1 MNKIYP
7 LKQGILTGLTS
18 AIFATG
24 AFSIF
29 ISLNRHFNWQVNPSS
44 ARGIIGLLSLI
55 ILGIGIYMGMTAVK
69 STNGRLSYRQA
80 VAVGFLIGLT
90 TGIIMSVIG
99 FIYTNYINP
108 GYIDYMLAEAK
119 KAMIAGGKDPQ
130 EIADKIAALKQ
141 QLSPAV
147 QILQAM
153 AGQTIAGTVIALV
166 MGIFIRTKK

>member
-1 MNKIYP
+1 
-7 LKQGILTGLTS
+7 
-18 AIFATG
+18 
-24 AFSIF
+24 
-29 ISLNRHFNWQVNPSS
+29 
-44 ARGIIGLLSLI
+44 
-55 ILGIGIYMGMTAVK
+55 MGMTAVK

-153 AGQTIAGTVIALV
+153 AGQTIAGTVVALV

>member
-7 LKQGILTGLTS
+7 LKQAIITGITS
-18 AIFATG
+18 ALFATI

-29 ISLNRHFNWQVNPSS
+29 AGLNQYFDWQVNPSS

-55 ILGIGIYMGMTAVK
+55 ILGIGIYMGMSAAK
-69 STNGRLSYRQA
+69 SATGKLSYGHA
-80 VAVGFLIGLT
+80 VAIGLLIGLT
-90 TGIIMSVIG
+90 TGVVMSVIG
-99 FIYTNYINP
+99 FIYTRYINP
-108 GYIDYMLAEAK
+108 GYVLYMLNEAK
-119 KAMIAGGKDPQ
+119 KAMIADGKDSQ
-130 EIADKIAALKQ
+130 EVANGLTGLKQ